1 MKDLEKGAPMNRL
14 LEGDVGSGKTI
25 VAVAVALLA
34 INQGYQVA
42 LMAPTEVL
50 AKQHFE
56 NIIKLLE
63 KFEFKLALMTGE
75 GVRIKDGFIYGKV
88 SKEYLLKSIQEGT
101 S

>member
-1 MKDLEKGAPMNRL
+1 MKDLEKGSPMNRL

-25 VAVAVALLA
+25 VAVAAALVV
-34 INQGYQVA
+34 IKQGFQVA

-63 KFEFKLALMTGE
+63 KFDIKIALMTGE

-88 SKEYLLKSIQEGT
+88 SKEYILRSIEEGT
-101 S
+101 G